1 MAMKERR
8 DRPPESVDIVVLNAS
23 ELLTLAGALH
33 RPKTGGEMRELGL
46 IQDGGLAIEGCEF
59 VAVGPSREIESKYA
73 GKAKRVIDA
82 SGKVVMPGF
91 VDPHT
96 HAVFA
101 GWRDREWVMRL
112 GGMDYLDVLTA
123 GGGILETV
131 RATRAASQEELVTIT
146 KKHLDTMLLH
156 GTTTAEVKSGYGLD
170 FENEVKILKVIEALG
185 EGHPIRLIPTF
196 LGAHAVPAEYKDDPE
211 GYVEAVMGWLPE
223 VKPLA
228 RFCDVFLEEGAFN
241 LAQAERI
248 LVRARG
254 LGIALK
260 LHAGEFKDLG
270 GAGLALRLGATS
282 VDHLDYISEEDMA
295 KMARRGK
302 KVQGFNPPKAEKVQ
316 RLKGSKVQGVTVA
329 VLLPGV
335 PFFLGRERYAS
346 ARVMIDLGVPVA
358 IGTDFNPGTCPSPNM
373 QLIMTLAC
381 LELGMTPEEVISAA
395 TINAAHALGYAHRVG
410 SLEVGKR
417 ADVLILD
424 VPTYTRLT
432 YQFGVNHVETVIKT
446 GKVVV
451 EGKRQ
456 MSYLAKI

>member
-1 MAMKERR
+1 MKKKTGKQCNL
-8 DRPPESVDIVVLNAS
+8 VILNAS
-23 ELLTLAGALH
+23 ELLTLAGASH
-33 RPKTGGEMRELGL
+33 RPRTGGEMRELGL

-112 GGMDYLDVLTA
+112 GGMDYLDVLKA

-131 RATRAASQEELVTIT
+131 RATRAASQGELVTIT
-146 KKHLDTMLLH
+146 KKYLDTMLLH

-170 FENEVKILKVIEALG
+170 FENEIKILRVIEALG

-196 LGAHAVPAEYKDDPE
+196 LGAHAVPAGYKGDPD

-241 LAQAERI
+241 LAQAERV
-248 LVRARG
+248 LVRAKELG
-254 LGIALK
+254 LALK

-270 GAGLALRLGATS
+270 GVGLALRLGATS
-282 VDHLDYISEEDMA
+282 VDHLDYVSEEDMV
-295 KMARRGK
+295 KMAR
-302 KVQGFNPPKAEKVQ
+302 QGMA
-316 RLKGSKVQGVTVA
+316 A

-335 PFFLGRERYAS
+335 PFFLRRGHQAR

-358 IGTDFNPGTCPSPNM
+358 IGTDFNPGTCPTPNM

-381 LELGMTPEEVISAA
+381 LELGMAPEEVISAA

-424 VPTYTRLT
+424 VPTYARLT

-451 EGKRQ
+451 GDK
-456 MSYLAKI
+456 

>member
-8 DRPPESVDIVVLNAS
+8 DKPPESVDIVVLNAS

-33 RPKTGGEMRELGL
+33 KPKTGGEMRELGL
-46 IQDGGLAIEGCEF
+46 IRDGGLAIEGCEF
-59 VAVGPSREIESKYA
+59 VAVGPSREIESKYT

-82 SGKVVMPGF
+82 SEKVVMPGF

-112 GGMDYLDVLTA
+112 GGMDYLDVLKA

-131 RATRAASQEELVTIT
+131 RATRAASQEELITIT
-146 KKHLDTMLLH
+146 KNHLDTMLLH

-170 FENEVKILKVIEALG
+170 FENEIKILKVIEALG

-223 VKPLA
+223 VKTLA

-241 LAQAERI
+241 LSQAERI
-248 LVRARG
+248 LVRAKG

-270 GAGLALRLGATS
+270 GVGLALRLGATS
-282 VDHLDYISEEDMA
+282 VDHLDYVSEGDMV
-295 KMARRGK
+295 KMAR
-302 KVQGFNPPKAEKVQ
+302 
-316 RLKGSKVQGVTVA
+316 KGMAA

-335 PFFLGRERYAS
+335 PFFLRRGHQAS

-358 IGTDFNPGTCPSPNM
+358 IGTDFNPGTCPTPNM

-424 VPTYTRLT
+424 VPTYTHLT

-451 EGKRQ
+451 GDK
-456 MSYLAKI
+456 

>member
-1 MAMKERR
+1 MKKKSGKQC
-8 DRPPESVDIVVLNAS
+8 DLVVVNAS
-23 ELLTLAGALH
+23 ELLTLSGESR
-33 RPKTGGEMRELGL
+33 RPKVGKEMRELGL
-46 IQDGGLAIEGCEF
+46 IRNGGLAIEGCEF

-112 GGMDYLDVLTA
+112 GGMDYLDILTA

-131 RATRAASQEELVTIT
+131 RATKAASQEELVTIT
-146 KKHLDTMLLH
+146 RKYLDTMLLH

-170 FENEVKILKVIEALG
+170 FENEIKILKVIEALG

-196 LGAHAVPAEYKDDPE
+196 LGAHAVPAGYKDDPE

-223 VKPLA
+223 VKTLA

-248 LVRARG
+248 LVRAKG
-254 LGIALK
+254 LGLALK

-282 VDHLDYISEEDMA
+282 VDHLDYVSEGDMV
-295 KMARRGK
+295 KMARRAK
-302 KVQGFNPPKAEKVQ
+302 KVQ
-316 RLKGSKVQGVTVA
+316 RSKGSKVQGVTVA

-335 PFFLGRERYAS
+335 PFFLRRGHQAS
-346 ARVMIDLGVPVA
+346 ARMMIDLGVPVA
-358 IGTDFNPGTCPSPNM
+358 IGTDFNPGTCPTPNM

-451 EGKRQ
+451 GD
-456 MSYLAKI
+456 L

>member
-1 MAMKERR
+1 
-8 DRPPESVDIVVLNAS
+8 
-23 ELLTLAGALH
+23 
-33 RPKTGGEMRELGL
+33 
-46 IQDGGLAIEGCEF
+46 
-59 VAVGPSREIESKYA
+59 
-73 GKAKRVIDA
+73 
-82 SGKVVMPGF
+82 
-91 VDPHT
+91 
-96 HAVFA
+96 
-101 GWRDREWVMRL
+101 
-112 GGMDYLDVLTA
+112 
-123 GGGILETV
+123 
-131 RATRAASQEELVTIT
+131 
-146 KKHLDTMLLH
+146 
-156 GTTTAEVKSGYGLD
+156 
-170 FENEVKILKVIEALG
+170 
-185 EGHPIRLIPTF
+185 
-196 LGAHAVPAEYKDDPE
+196 
-211 GYVEAVMGWLPE
+211 
-223 VKPLA
+223 
-228 RFCDVFLEEGAFN
+228 
-241 LAQAERI
+241 
-248 LVRARG
+248 
-254 LGIALK
+254 
-260 LHAGEFKDLG
+260 
-270 GAGLALRLGATS
+270 
-282 VDHLDYISEEDMA
+282 MA
-295 KMARRGK
+295 KMAQRGK

>member
-1 MAMKERR
+1 
-8 DRPPESVDIVVLNAS
+8 
-23 ELLTLAGALH
+23 
-33 RPKTGGEMRELGL
+33 
-46 IQDGGLAIEGCEF
+46 
-59 VAVGPSREIESKYA
+59 
-73 GKAKRVIDA
+73 
-82 SGKVVMPGF
+82 
-91 VDPHT
+91 
-96 HAVFA
+96 
-101 GWRDREWVMRL
+101 
-112 GGMDYLDVLTA
+112 MDYLDVLKA

-131 RATRAASQEELVTIT
+131 RATRAASQEELVAIT

-248 LVRARG
+248 LTRAKG
-254 LGIALK
+254 LGLALK

-270 GAGLALRLGATS
+270 GVGLALRLGATS
-282 VDHLDYISEEDMA
+282 VDHLDYVSEEDMA
-295 KMARRGK
+295 KMAR
-302 KVQGFNPPKAEKVQ
+302 
-316 RLKGSKVQGVTVA
+316 KGMVA

-335 PFFLGRERYAS
+335 PFFLGREHQAS

-358 IGTDFNPGTCPSPNM
+358 IGTDFNPGTCPTPNM

-424 VPTYTRLT
+424 VPAYTHLT
-432 YQFGVNHVETVIKT
+432 YQFGVNHVKTVIKT

-451 EGKRQ
+451 GD
-456 MSYLAKI
+456 L

>member
-1 MAMKERR
+1 MKKKSGKQC
-8 DRPPESVDIVVLNAS
+8 DLVVVNAS
-23 ELLTLAGALH
+23 ELLTLSGESR
-33 RPKTGGEMRELGL
+33 RPKVGKEMRELGL
-46 IQDGGLAIEGCEF
+46 IRNGGLAIEGCEF

-73 GKAKRVIDA
+73 SKAKRVIDA

-112 GGMDYLDVLTA
+112 GGMDYLDVLKA

-146 KKHLDTMLLH
+146 KKYLDTMLLH

-196 LGAHAVPAEYKDDPE
+196 LGAHAVPAGYKDDPE

-223 VKPLA
+223 VKTLA
-228 RFCDVFLEEGAFN
+228 RFCDVFLEEGAFS

-248 LVRARG
+248 LVRAKG
-254 LGIALK
+254 LGLALK

-282 VDHLDYISEEDMA
+282 VDHLDYVSEEDMV

-302 KVQGFNPPKAEKVQ
+302 KVQGFKGSKVQ

-335 PFFLGRERYAS
+335 PFFLRRGHQAS
-346 ARVMIDLGVPVA
+346 ARMMIDLGVPVA
-358 IGTDFNPGTCPSPNM
+358 IGTDFNPGTCPTPNM

-451 EGKRQ
+451 GD
-456 MSYLAKI
+456 L

>member
-1 MAMKERR
+1 MKKKTGKQC
-8 DRPPESVDIVVLNAS
+8 DLVVVNAS
-23 ELLTLAGALH
+23 ELLTLADAPH
-33 RPKTGGEMRELGL
+33 MPRTGGEMRDLGL
-46 IQDGGLAIEGCEF
+46 IRNGGLAIEGCEF

-112 GGMDYLDVLTA
+112 GGICNAELGIRNAEHRTPQSRGMDYLDVLKA

-131 RATRAASQEELVTIT
+131 SATRAASQEELMTIT

-170 FENEVKILKVIEALG
+170 LENEIKILKVIEALG

-223 VKPLA
+223 VKTLA

-248 LVRARG
+248 LVRAKG
-254 LGIALK
+254 LGLALK

-282 VDHLDYISEEDMA
+282 VDHLDYVSEEDMV
-295 KMARRGK
+295 KMARRAK
-302 KVQGFNPPKAEKVQ
+302 RVQ

-335 PFFLGRERYAS
+335 PFFLRRGSASGGAS

-358 IGTDFNPGTCPSPNM
+358 IGTDFNPGTCPTPNM

-432 YQFGVNHVETVIKT
+432 YQFGVSHVETVIKT

-451 EGKRQ
+451 GD
-456 MSYLAKI
+456 L

>member
-1 MAMKERR
+1 
-8 DRPPESVDIVVLNAS
+8 
-23 ELLTLAGALH
+23 
-33 RPKTGGEMRELGL
+33 MRELGL
-46 IQDGGLAIEGCEF
+46 IRNGGLAIEGCEF

-112 GGMDYLDVLTA
+112 GGMDYLDILTA

-131 RATRAASQEELVTIT
+131 RATKAASQEELVTIT
-146 KKHLDTMLLH
+146 RKYLDTMLLH

-170 FENEVKILKVIEALG
+170 FENEIKILKVIEALG

-196 LGAHAVPAEYKDDPE
+196 LGAHAVPAGYKDDPE

-223 VKPLA
+223 VKTLA

-248 LVRARG
+248 LVRAKG
-254 LGIALK
+254 LGLALK

-282 VDHLDYISEEDMA
+282 VDHLDYVSEGDMV
-295 KMARRGK
+295 KMARRAK
-302 KVQGFNPPKAEKVQ
+302 KVQ
-316 RLKGSKVQGVTVA
+316 RSKGSKVQGVTVA

-335 PFFLGRERYAS
+335 PFFLRRGHQAS
-346 ARVMIDLGVPVA
+346 ARMMIDLGVPVA
-358 IGTDFNPGTCPSPNM
+358 IGTDFNPGTCPTPNM

-451 EGKRQ
+451 GD
-456 MSYLAKI
+456 L

>member
-1 MAMKERR
+1 MKKKTGKQC
-8 DRPPESVDIVVLNAS
+8 DLVILNTS
-23 ELLTLAGALH
+23 ELLTLAGASH
-33 RPKTGGEMRELGL
+33 GPRTGREMRELGL
-46 IQDGGLAIEGCEF
+46 IRDGGLAIEGCEF

-91 VDPHT
+91 IDPHT

-101 GWRDREWVMRL
+101 GWRDKEWVMRL
-112 GGMDYLDVLTA
+112 EGKEYLDILKS

-170 FENEVKILKVIEALG
+170 FENEIKILKVIEALG

-196 LGAHAVPAEYKDDPE
+196 LGAHAVPAGYKDDPE

-248 LVRARG
+248 LARARG
-254 LGIALK
+254 LGLALK

-270 GAGLALRLGATS
+270 GVRLALRLGATS
-282 VDHLDYISEEDMA
+282 VDHLDYVSEGDMVE
-295 KMARRGK
+295 MARGGK

-316 RLKGSKVQGVTVA
+316 SASGGKGSKVQGVTVA

-335 PFFLGRERYAS
+335 PFFLGRQRYAS

-358 IGTDFNPGTCPSPNM
+358 IGTDFNPGTCPTPNM

-381 LELGMTPEEVISAA
+381 LELGMTPEEAISAA

-410 SLEVGKR
+410 SLEAGKR

-446 GKVVV
+446 GKVMV